1 MIDDNIIELKE
12 RVSNFIFISILIFYP
27 LANLIYYK
35 NPLDLLGINFYSL
48 ICYTSLY
55 LIFSI
60 NIIFNQRALY
70 FFILFLSIFFFTIF
84 INFYIHINNYNY
96 LIQYEIG
103 VTSIMM
109 AFLCLLV
116 INNKNLNL
124 VGIIIILSCLTQA
137 IVSIYHEFTMV
148 EKMHFLNNDS
158 QNRQT
163 GFLLNANLFSSFI
176 SVGFILNL
184 HTNYFFKLFKKLQF
198 KYLINILIAIIFYT
212 AIYYSESRFSLYFC
226 FLYLVL
232 FLVYEFYKLFNLK
245 NFLVISIVFI
255 FFISILLKYF
265 FSLNIDN
272 RVAMGFN
279 DSVRVLK
286 YYLGIKTILLNHVDL
301 LFGMD
306 RLYFSQLRMNNVRLS
321 DNSIIYL
328 IMYLGL
334 PYACIF
340 FLSILYIMLRYA
352 KLNILSITLF
362 FGLVVNLFINGAI
375 YWHVYLLYFFSIY
388 FVIFKKIEQNN

>member
-148 EKMHFLNNDS
+148 EKMHFLNN
-158 QNRQT
+158 
-163 GFLLNANLFSSFI
+163 I
-176 SVGFILNL
+176 
-184 HTNYFFKLFKKLQF
+184 HT
-198 KYLINILIAIIFYT
+198 
-212 AIYYSESRFSLYFC
+212 
-226 FLYLVL
+226 
-232 FLVYEFYKLFNLK
+232 
-245 NFLVISIVFI
+245 
-255 FFISILLKYF
+255 
-265 FSLNIDN
+265 
-272 RVAMGFN
+272 
-279 DSVRVLK
+279 
-286 YYLGIKTILLNHVDL
+286 TIH
-301 LFGMD
+301 
-306 RLYFSQLRMNNVRLS
+306 
-321 DNSIIYL
+321 
-328 IMYLGL
+328 IMY
-334 PYACIF
+334 
-340 FLSILYIMLRYA
+340 
-352 KLNILSITLF
+352 NI
-362 FGLVVNLFINGAI
+362 
-375 YWHVYLLYFFSIY
+375 
-388 FVIFKKIEQNN
+388 